1 MRISDWSSDVC
12 SSDLPTVWLGLVEHL
27 EREGGEVSTLERILV
42 GGAPMPP
49 ALMERIERRLG
60 AEVQTSWGM
69 TELSPLGTAAVPGDP
84 GRTAGVSGK
93 PAIGVDLLLTAA
105 AGRALDEQRGREGA
119 LGVRGDRET
128 VVRGKRVS
136 VREDLGG
143 A

>member
-12 SSDLPTVWLGLVEHL
+12 SSDLHSDGAHLAALIRGEGVTAGVGVPTVWLGLVEHL

-69 TELSPLGTAAVPGDP
+69 TELSPPGPAAVPGDP
-84 GRTAGVSGK
+84 GRTA
-93 PAIGVDLLLTAA
+93 AIR
-105 AGRALDEQRGREGA
+105 RASCR
-119 LGVRGDRET
+119 DR
-128 VVRGKRVS
+128 VCPS
-136 VREDLGG
+136 V
-143 A
+143 